1 MNMMMTESSEWFAVF
16 LGSVLWLC
24 GGVSVSM
31 PWFSAHLAFWGRR
44 ENNADDVEFA
54 RRLSGLCLA
63 SLVPVFLIG
72 AALSLLASTM
82 QPAVF
87 FTSVTGLIR
96 PLGALPLLLLAF
108 ALIAFAHSRN
118 WEWVLKFG
126 FAHLM
131 MIPAGGAMALCAGLV
146 WVFALSYMSPH
157 LLDSGEGWSLRL
169 LTHSSLWWSITH
181 FYLSAFSVGGLV
193 LMFLGGKAFRWE
205 SSVSVSNGARWV
217 RLGARFS
224 LCFLMIQAGLVGF
237 WLFFRGADFLGGM
250 LASGGSI
257 FVTLLI
263 ISVVCVVLLFELLL
277 SALRRGGSVRMTT
290 FFAIFLVFLL
300 VVSVNFLVFLL
311 AVSVDSARLTSNQND
326 FSILQPVASAGQALG
341 RPL

>member
-1 MNMMMTESSEWFAVF
+1 MNVITAEWSEWFIVF

-24 GGVSVSM
+24 AGVSVSM

-44 ENNADDVEFA
+44 ENNADDIKFA

-63 SLVPVFLIG
+63 SLVPVVLIG

-87 FTSVTGLIR
+87 FSSVIALVR
-96 PLGALPLLLLAF
+96 PLGASLLLLLVFVVLAS
-108 ALIAFAHSRN
+108 AHSRN
-118 WEWVLKFG
+118 RGWGLKFG

-131 MIPAGGAMALCAGLV
+131 MVPAGVLMALGAGLV
-146 WVFALSYMSPH
+146 WVFALSCMGPH
-157 LLDSGEGWSLRL
+157 LLDSEGGWNLRFWSY
-169 LTHSSLWWSITH
+169 SSFWWPVAH

-205 SSVSVSNGARWV
+205 SSVSVANGARWV

-224 LCFLMIQAGLVGF
+224 LSFLMIQAGLAGV
-237 WLFFRGADFLGGM
+237 WLFFRGSDFMAGM
-250 LASGGSI
+250 LASGGTA

-263 ISVVCVVLLFELLL
+263 IGAVSAVLLFELLL
-277 SALRRGGSVRMTT
+277 GALRRDGSVRIAGSL
-290 FFAIFLVFLL
+290 AIFLVFI
-300 VVSVNFLVFLL
+300 L
-311 AVSVDSARLTSNQND
+311 AVSVNSARLTLNQND
-326 FSILQPVASAGQALG
+326 FSIFQPDASAGQAQG
-341 RPL
+341 RSR

>member
-1 MNMMMTESSEWFAVF
+1 MSILTPESSEWLVVL

-24 GGVSVSM
+24 AGVSVSL

-72 AALSLLASTM
+72 SALSLLASTM

-87 FTSVTGLIR
+87 FTSVIALIR
-96 PLGALPLLLLAF
+96 PLGVSLLLLFVFWVLAS
-108 ALIAFAHSRN
+108 AHSRN
-118 WEWVLKFG
+118 REWGLKFG
-126 FAHLM
+126 FAHLLM
-131 MIPAGGAMALCAGLV
+131 VPAGVLMALCTGVV
-146 WVFALSYMSPH
+146 WIFALSCMNPH
-157 LLDSGEGWSLRL
+157 LLDLEEGWNWRFRAY
-169 LTHSSLWWSITH
+169 SSFWWPVAH

-224 LCFLMIQAGLVGF
+224 LSFLLIQAGLAGG
-237 WLFFRGADFLGGM
+237 WLFIQGADFMAGM
-250 LASGGSI
+250 LASGGSL
-257 FVTLLI
+257 FVTFLI
-263 ISVVCVVLLFELLL
+263 IGAVCVVSLFELLL
-277 SALRRGGSVRMTT
+277 GALRRGGNARMTT
-290 FFAIFLVFLL
+290 SFAIFLVFI
-300 VVSVNFLVFLL
+300 L
-311 AVSVDSARLTSNQND
+311 AVSVNSARLTLNQND
-326 FSILQPVASAGQALG
+326 FSIFQPDASAGQARG
-341 RPL
+341 QSR

>member
-1 MNMMMTESSEWFAVF
+1 MNMMTAESSEWSSVF

-24 GGVSVSM
+24 AGVSISF

-44 ENNADDVEFA
+44 ENNAADVEFA

-87 FTSVTGLIR
+87 FSSVIALIR
-96 PLGALPLLLLAF
+96 PLGVSLLMLFVFLFLAS
-108 ALIAFAHSRN
+108 AHSGN
-118 WEWVLKFG
+118 WEWVRKFG

-131 MIPAGGAMALCAGLV
+131 MVPAGVSMALCAGLA
-146 WVFALSYMSPH
+146 WAFALSCMSLH
-157 LLDSGEGWSLRL
+157 LLDLEGGWNLRFWAY
-169 LTHSSLWWSITH
+169 SSFWWPVAH

-217 RLGARFS
+217 RLGAKFS
-224 LCFLMIQAGLVGF
+224 LSFLMIQAGLVGA
-237 WLFFRGADFLGGM
+237 WFFFQGSDFLEGM
-250 LASGGSI
+250 LASGGTP

-263 ISVVCVVLLFELLL
+263 IGAVCAVLLFELLL
-277 SALRRGGSVRMTT
+277 GALRRGGSVRMTT
-290 FFAIFLVFLL
+290 FFAIFLVFI
-300 VVSVNFLVFLL
+300 L
-311 AVSVDSARLTSNQND
+311 AVSVNSARLTLNQND
-326 FSILQPVASAGQALG
+326 FFIFRPGASAGQAEE
-341 RPL
+341 RSR